1 MGSLL
6 YVKVGKRLDGFAIIF
21 VLSMLIVSL
30 LIQLNV
36 SNTSNVDYYSKS
48 KRIKHHQH
56 IEAK

>member
-21 VLSMLIVSL
+21 VSMLIVSL